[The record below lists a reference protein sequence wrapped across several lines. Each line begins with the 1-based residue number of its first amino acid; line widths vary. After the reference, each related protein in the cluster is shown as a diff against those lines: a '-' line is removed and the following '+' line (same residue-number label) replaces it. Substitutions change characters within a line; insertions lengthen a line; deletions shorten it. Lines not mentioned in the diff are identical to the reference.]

1 MGKTLKNVRLLD
13 QKRRMRKIALERR
26 AKLVA
31 SMNTSKS
38 AELLRA
44 NVISLCKPSPKTSI
58 AVYWPFRDEIDVTPL
73 LNQLNSMGCNC
84 LLPVIMRRKEPL
96 QFCEWK
102 PGDILQ
108 VSRFGT
114 LEPNLT
120 HSTVTPEILIT
131 PLLAFDSAGYRLGYG
146 GGYYDRTLAE
156 LRKHF
161 SILAIGAAYG
171 CQKFESIPHDQFDQR
186 LDAVVTEKGVHHIS
200 KD

>member
-1 MGKTLKNVRLLD
+1 M
-13 QKRRMRKIALERR
+13 RRIALERR
-26 AKLVA
+26 GKFAA
-31 SMNTSKS
+31 STDTIKS
-38 AELLRA
+38 AESFKA
-44 NVISLCKPSPKTSI
+44 NVLSFCKPSPKTSI
-58 AVYWPFRDEIDVTPL
+58 AVYWPFRDEIDVRPL
-73 LNQLNSMGCNC
+73 LNQLNSMGCYC
-84 LLPVIMRRKEPL
+84 LLPVIMRRGEPL

-108 VSRFGT
+108 VSQFGT

-120 HSTVTPEILIT
+120 HSKVVPEILIT

-161 SILAIGAAYG
+161 SIFAIGVAYG

-186 LDAVVTEKGVHHIS
+186 LDAVVTEKCVHQIR